1 MNDIKNLNNIID
13 LVEKNIK
20 NSGLRLT
27 KSRKDILIQ
36 LLKGQSEFTVD
47 ELFVAVHRNNSK
59 TGIATIY
66 RTVALLEKI
75 GFLIK
80 IYDSQTK
87 SFRYKFSTD
96 LKSINYKPLRS
107 QESKKESVKVDL
119 NKKPP
124 DISSNNTT
132 EISDDLEKINKVQIQ
147 LNEWISNLNK
157 MKREKEFELEDMIK
171 DFGKVD
177 KVIEL
182 RHYDKSSLIQMLIDF
197 QSEFNWLPK
206 HILFYIS
213 TKLNIPLTNIYSVA
227 SFYKFFNLEPK
238 GKYSIIVCDGTACHV
253 RGSVNLIQRIINI
266 LNIKPGDTT
275 SDYKFTLDTVNCL
288 GCCALGPVMVLDNKY
303 YSNPPAKALEKLFKG
318 LD

>member
-1 MNDIKNLNNIID
+1 VNDSKKLTNIIG

-27 KSRKDILIQ
+27 KSRTDILIQ
-36 LLKGQSEFTVD
+36 LLKGPQEFTVD
-47 ELFVAVHRNNSK
+47 ELFVAVHRNNPK
-59 TGIATIY
+59 AGIATIY

-80 IYDSQTK
+80 IYDSKTK
-87 SFRYKFSTD
+87 SFKYKFSTD
-96 LKSINYKPLRS
+96 LKPIDYKPLES
-107 QESKKESVKVDL
+107 QESKKEPAKVDL
-119 NKKPP
+119 KKKPP
-124 DISSNNTT
+124 GISSNNTT

-147 LNEWISNLNK
+147 LSEWISNLNK
-157 MKREKEFELEDMIK
+157 MKREKEFALEDMIK

-213 TKLNIPLTNIYSVA
+213 TKLDIPLTNIYSVA
-227 SFYKFFNLEPK
+227 SFYKFFNLEPR
-238 GKYSIIVCDGTACHV
+238 GKYSIIVCEGTACHV
-253 RGSVNLIQRIINI
+253 RGSVNLLQKIINI

-275 SDYKFTLDTVNCL
+275 NDYKFTLDTVNCL
-288 GCCALGPVMVLDNKY
+288 GCCALGPVMMLNNKY
-303 YSNPPAKALEKLFKG
+303 HSNPSTRELEKLFNG
-318 LD
+318 LN

>member
-1 MNDIKNLNNIID
+1 MNDSKNLNNIID

-47 ELFVAVHRNNSK
+47 ELFISVHKNNPK
-59 TGIATIY
+59 AGIATIY
-66 RTVALLEKI
+66 RTVGLLEKI

-87 SFRYKFSTD
+87 SFRYKFNTD
-96 LKSINYKPLRS
+96 LKPINYKLSRS
-107 QESKKESVKVDL
+107 QESKKESVKVDV
-119 NKKPP
+119 NRKPFA
-124 DISSNNTT
+124 ISSNNTV
-132 EISDDLEKINKVQIQ
+132 EISDDLEKINKVQVQ
-147 LNEWISNLNK
+147 LNEWIGNLNK

-177 KVIEL
+177 KVIEF

-213 TKLNIPLTNIYSVA
+213 TKLDIPLTNIYSIA
-227 SFYKFFNLEPK
+227 SFYKFFNLEPR

-288 GCCALGPVMVLDNKY
+288 GCCALGPVMMLNNKY
-303 YSNPPAKALEKLFKG
+303 HSNPSTRELGKLFNE
-318 LD
+318 LN

>member
-1 MNDIKNLNNIID
+1 MDSAKNLTNIIE
-13 LVEKNIK
+13 LVESKIK
-20 NSGLRLT
+20 DSGLRLT
-27 KSRKDILIQ
+27 KSRKDILLQ
-36 LLKGQSEFTVD
+36 LLKVKSEFTVD
-47 ELFVAVHRNNSK
+47 ELFVDVHRNNPK
-59 TGIATIY
+59 AGIATIY
-66 RTVALLEKI
+66 RTAALLEKI
-75 GFLIK
+75 GFVTK
-80 IYDSQTK
+80 IYNNKTK
-87 SFRYKFSTD
+87 SFRYKFSSN
-96 LKSINYKPLRS
+96 LKQVNYEP
-107 QESKKESVKVDL
+107 SKFQVTEKESVNADPI
-119 NKKPP
+119 KKPSG
-124 DISSNNTT
+124 IIFNNSL
-132 EISDDLEKINKVQIQ
+132 EISEDLGKINKMQIQ
-147 LNEWISNLNK
+147 LSEWIGNLNK

-213 TKLNIPLTNIYSVA
+213 TKLDIPLTNIYSIA
-227 SFYKFFNLEPK
+227 SFYKFFNLEPR

-288 GCCALGPVMVLDNKY
+288 GCCALGPVMMLNNKY
-303 YSNPPAKALEKLFKG
+303 HSNPSTRELGKLFNE
-318 LD
+318 LN